1 MDLCKVLLVKQTT
14 QKQLTTA
21 EEDVARRLRRNRYL
35 DTEIDDLLS
44 RCNEAVVTRTESAPL
59 LIKVEGLKVSK
70 HTNLQQLDR
79 ISDKVRE
86 LHVTLSGI
94 EAHLHRMLGMP

>member
-1 MDLCKVLLVKQTT
+1 MDFCKVLLVKQTT

-70 HTNLQQLDR
+70 HTNLQQLD
-79 ISDKVRE
+79 KVRE